1 MAGSMSFGPMAP
13 AAPYAA
19 TTDAE
24 GKFRIEGVEP
34 GMYRMMAERQGFV
47 RREYGARKNS
57 MMGSTITV
65 ASGQELKELN
75 IDMIP
80 QAVIIGRV
88 LDDEGEPLARVQIQ
102 VMRRRYF
109 RGKQQLMPMGGNMTM
124 DTGEFRIA
132 DLAPGRYWISAMY
145 RRMSMFGEGP
155 ARNAGDKPE
164 EEYVTTYYP
173 GVIDQAGAR
182 PIDVVAG
189 QELPGVDIRLQKA
202 PVYRIRG
209 KVTGGTEPARNL
221 RVMVMPRDSMMM
233 MGFMGNAGGMV
244 KEDGSFEIG
253 GVQSGAYYV
262 SAMHNQGRPTAM
274 GKVAV
279 DVGRGNVEN
288 VALVLTAPLT
298 LNGVIRIDGNVEQLE
313 KAAGKKITFSSVR
326 VQLMPMEGMNFG
338 NAGGGQAKDDGT
350 FTLENVGH
358 DKFRVMAM
366 NFPQGTWLKSIR
378 AGDQEVLEA
387 GLDLNAGS
395 PGPLQVTLG
404 VGTGSVSGTV
414 QDANQKPVSASMVQ
428 LIPDPMKEER
438 YDLYRVVSSDQSGQF
453 TMQGIPPGEYK
464 VFALDDVEPGL
475 STDPEFLKT
484 HDSKTTKVTVKE
496 NSQQSVSLTQISVES
511 N

>member
-47 RREYGARKNS
+47 RQEYGARKNS
-57 MMGSTITV
+57 MMGSTINVT
-65 ASGQELKELN
+65 SGQELKELN

-109 RGKQQLMPMGGNMTM
+109 RGKQQLMPTGGNMTM

-145 RRMSMFGEGP
+145 RRMGMFGEGP

-173 GVIDQAGAR
+173 GMIDQAGAR

-313 KAAGKKITFSSVR
+313 KTAGKKIAFSSVR
-326 VQLMPMEGMNFG
+326 VQLMPMDGMNFG

-475 STDPEFLKT
+475 S
-484 HDSKTTKVTVKE
+484 S
-496 NSQQSVSLTQISVES
+496 
-511 N
+511 

>member
-65 ASGQELKELN
+65 TSGQELKELN

-109 RGKQQLMPMGGNMTM
+109 RGKQQLMPTGGNMTM

-155 ARNAGDKPE
+155 ARNTGDKPE

-202 PVYRIRG
+202 RVYRIRG

-288 VALVLTAPLT
+288 VSLVLTAPLT

-313 KAAGKKITFSSVR
+313 KTAGKKITFSSVR

-366 NFPQGTWLKSIR
+366 SFPQGTWLKSIR
-378 AGDQEVLEA
+378 AGDQEVLEQGTRFECRFPWPLA
-387 GLDLNAGS
+387 GHAWSRNRLCERDRAGRQ
-395 PGPLQVTLG
+395 PETC
-404 VGTGSVSGTV
+404 VGQHGAVDTGSDERRTLRFIPRREQRSERPIHDAGNSSRRV
-414 QDANQKPVSASMVQ
+414 Q
-428 LIPDPMKEER
+428 
-438 YDLYRVVSSDQSGQF
+438 
-453 TMQGIPPGEYK
+453 
-464 VFALDDVEPGL
+464 
-475 STDPEFLKT
+475 
-484 HDSKTTKVTVKE
+484 
-496 NSQQSVSLTQISVES
+496 SLRAR
-511 N
+511 

>member
-1 MAGSMSFGPMAP
+1 
-13 AAPYAA
+13 
-19 TTDAE
+19 
-24 GKFRIEGVEP
+24 
-34 GMYRMMAERQGFV
+34 
-47 RREYGARKNS
+47 
-57 MMGSTITV
+57 
-65 ASGQELKELN
+65 
-75 IDMIP
+75 
-80 QAVIIGRV
+80 
-88 LDDEGEPLARVQIQ
+88 
-102 VMRRRYF
+102 
-109 RGKQQLMPMGGNMTM
+109 
-124 DTGEFRIA
+124 
-132 DLAPGRYWISAMY
+132 
-145 RRMSMFGEGP
+145 
-155 ARNAGDKPE
+155 
-164 EEYVTTYYP
+164 
-173 GVIDQAGAR
+173 VIDQAGAR

-221 RVMVMPRDSMMM
+221 RVMVIPRDSMMM

-279 DVGRGNVEN
+279 DVGRGNVKN

-298 LNGVIRIDGNVEQLE
+298 LNGVIRVDGSIEQLE

-326 VQLMPMEGMNFG
+326 VQLTPMDGMNFG

-438 YDLYRVVSSDQSGQF
+438 YDLYRVVSSDQNGQF

-464 VFALDDVEPGL
+464 VFALDDVEPGS